1 MSPPFLQLGLVMLQL
16 SRMIL
21 RFPALA
27 CTLPSKAIAMKRI
40 LFLLLAWSAIANLAW
55 AQATVAGRVT
65 AGKTE
70 PAVGANVYIAGTFEG
85 TSTGGD
91 GGFRLPYTP
100 ADSLLLVVSYIG
112 YQEEN
117 IRLPLGQD
125 SIWMDIRLKPQASE
139 LQQVVISAGA
149 FEASDEKKAVLLRPI
164 DIVTTAGS
172 NANIVAALNT
182 LPGTQSNAEDGRIFV
197 RGGDAHET
205 QTFIDGLLVPN
216 PYTSNVPDLPVR
228 GRFSPFLFKG
238 TSFSTGGY
246 SAAYG
251 QALSSAL
258 VLETKDLPEASVT
271 SLSLMTLGAGVGHT
285 ERWENSA
292 LSASVD
298 YTNLGPYT
306 ALVPQN
312 IDWEDPVAAQGAQLG
327 YRHQFE
333 NGGLLKAQTNAQ
345 WSDFA
350 MQYPSPPD
358 PAQTTAL
365 ELSNDNYYGSANYH
379 QLMGEGWQLDAGM
392 AGGYDTEN
400 IQQGF
405 GLQRQEA
412 MLQGRAVATRYFEG
426 GWALKAGAEW
436 IKSKFDEYYEA
447 EGAAYHT
454 LLNNDYG
461 AAFAETEGYLGENLA
476 LRAGLRAER
485 FALLEDYRLS
495 PRLSLAYKAGA
506 GGQFSFAYGQFYQS
520 PRPEWLRYTTD
531 LGPERADHY
540 LLNYQYRK
548 GGRTLRAEIYH
559 KAYRQLVK
567 FPEGVPWLAT
577 NTGEGYAR
585 GADLF
590 YRDRVSIP
598 NGDFW
603 VSYSYLDTERRYR
616 DFPEAATPGFASR
629 HNLSVVYKHWINA
642 WQTNIGLTYTLGSP
656 RPYDDPNTQAFNDQ
670 RTKTYQDLSLNL
682 SYLTELFGHFTIVHA
697 SVSNVPGFDQS
708 FGQRFSDQPDANG
721 RYTSSAIRPPA
732 PRFFFLGVFV
742 SIGEGSTF
750 SN

>member
-1 MSPPFLQLGLVMLQL
+1 
-16 SRMIL
+16 
-21 RFPALA
+21 
-27 CTLPSKAIAMKRI
+27 MKRI
-40 LFLLLAWSAIANLAW
+40 IFLLLAWSTAANLAR
-55 AQATVAGRVT
+55 AQTVLAGQVT
-65 AGKTE
+65 TGKTE

-85 TSTGGD
+85 TSTDPD
-91 GGFRLPYTP
+91 GRFRLSCTP
-100 ADSLLLVVSYIG
+100 ADSLRLVVSYIG
-112 YQEEN
+112 YQEKN
-117 IRLPLGQD
+117 LMLPADRD
-125 SIWMDIRLKPQASE
+125 SMWLDIRLKPQASE

-238 TSFSTGGY
+238 TAFSTGGY
-246 SAAYG
+246 SAAFG

-271 SLSLMTLGAGVGHT
+271 SLSLMTLGAGAGHT

-292 LSASVD
+292 ISASVD

-312 IDWEDPVAAQGAQLG
+312 IDWEDPVTAQGAQLG
-327 YRHQFE
+327 YRHQFQ

-345 WSDFA
+345 WSGFA
-350 MQYPSPPD
+350 MQYPSPSD

-365 ELSNDNYYGSANYH
+365 ELDNDNYYGSATYH
-379 QLMGEGWQLDAGM
+379 QLMGESWQLDAGL
-392 AGGYDTEN
+392 AGGYDTEH
-400 IQQGF
+400 IRQQF

-412 MLQGRAVATRYFEG
+412 LLQGRAVATRYFEG
-426 GWALKAGAEW
+426 DWALKAGAEW
-436 IKSKFDEYYEA
+436 IKSEYDELYEA
-447 EGAAYHT
+447 EGEAYHT
-454 LLNNDYG
+454 LLHNDYG
-461 AAFAETEGYLGENLA
+461 AAFAEAEGYLGEKLA
-476 LRAGLRAER
+476 VRAGLRAER
-485 FALLEDYRLS
+485 FSLLGNAQLS

-520 PRPEWLRYTTD
+520 PRAEWLRYTTD
-531 LGPERADHY
+531 LDPERADHY

-548 GGRTLRAEIYH
+548 GGRTLRAEVYYKSYSRLI
-559 KAYRQLVK
+559 Q
-567 FPEGVPWLAT
+567 FPAGEPWRAA
-577 NTGEGYAR
+577 NTGDGYAG

-590 YRDRVSIP
+590 YRDRVTIP

-603 VSYSYLDTERRYR
+603 ISYSFLDTERRYR
-616 DFPEAATPGFASR
+616 DFPVAATPDFAAR

-642 WQTNIGLTYTLGSP
+642 WQTNLGVTYTLGSP
-656 RPYDDPNTQAFNDQ
+656 RPYDDPNTPVFNDQ

-697 SVSNVPGFDQS
+697 SVSNVLGFEQS
-708 FGQRFSDQPDANG
+708 FGQRFSDQPDATG

-732 PRFFFLGVFV
+732 PRFFFLGLFV